1 MFALVTQQVLNLLIS
16 PKKMAISVPEVSTAL
31 RARTLLKL
39 VPEVPL
45 DQTLG
50 NRKPPNASSARPAH
64 MVTTLVL
71 LLASHVVA
79 PPVPRPAQR
88 VASVLA

>member
-1 MFALVTQQVLNLLIS
+1 
-16 PKKMAISVPEVSTAL
+16 MAISVPEVSTAL

-50 NRKPPNASSARPAH
+50 NRKPPNANSAPPAH

-71 LLASHVVA
+71 LLASLVVA
-79 PPVPRPAQR
+79 PPAPRPALR
-88 VASVLA
+88 VASVLD

>member
-1 MFALVTQQVLNLLIS
+1 MFALATQQVLDLLIS
-16 PKKMAISVPEVSTAL
+16 PKRMAISVPEVSIAL

-50 NRKPPNASSARPAH
+50 NRKPPNASSAPLAH
-64 MVTTLVL
+64 MVMTLVS
-71 LLASHVVA
+71 LLASRVVA
-79 PPVPRPAQR
+79 PPALRPALR
-88 VASVLA
+88 AASVLA